1 MKRKISLALVLCL
14 LCSLIPFGAMTA
26 VAANSVDAQF
36 WAADNGGLTIYV
48 DDSPSYNTEN
58 FTEGTASLQL
68 EAKEDNPNFVMFLT
82 TNPVDITGA
91 THLVFD
97 VWCQKDNQLDGSDG
111 WTDLYAWSEAA
122 KGSMGWDEA
131 QPYANATAAGN
142 ANYNDEKQ
150 QAFKACYAGLK
161 AGWNT
166 VTIPLDATVTD
177 GQNVA
182 IWRLRFANV
191 SNMKKDEVI
200 LFDDF
205 RFVDADTLANVV
217 PDRAEAKKVIAK
229 LAQGLAKLDV
239 AEALTAY
246 NALTDAQK
254 AYVPAD
260 LLAQAEDLKTGVDV
274 QFRSLDTKDY
284 VGSYFHDRDGNND
297 AVFVDAENYLEGTAA
312 VGGVIKADRQDI
324 YLFLQN
330 NGNAVDASG
339 AAYLTMDVYVTKDG
353 LFDGAEQYWSDV
365 RGDDPSHANQW
376 GEYDNPAVK
385 SMPDNNNG
393 IRTAMT
399 GLKKGWNH
407 VVVALD
413 AKVTATELVSMRLRL
428 TGGANMTNCT
438 VGEEVI
444 FDDIRLV
451 SADVLE
457 NVIPKRNAAKDVTV
471 LIRALPATISLG
483 DEQAAN
489 DAKAAYDAVDPAYQ
503 SVVIGVDK
511 LNAAVARIAEL
522 KENAASQEDTA
533 AAAAVDS
540 KIEAIGTVTVDSEA
554 AITEARAAY
563 DALTDTQKGLVTKL
577 NTLIAA
583 EEALVAAKKYA
594 ADKAA
599 ADAVSAKIAALPTVD
614 TVAVE
619 DEAAVKEVEAAY
631 NALTTD
637 QKNLVVGADAIN
649 ALKAKIAELK
659 LNQDVDPEGFVVD
672 GKLDEFYKENDGGMT
687 VFHYSSQNGDIDTFY
702 ANGGWDMYFDEVDH
716 DVDFWT
722 AYDETYMYFYV
733 RSFDTDLNN
742 TGDGNRNDSI
752 ALYLDPDYMS
762 RSISSN
768 PEGHFYVQTDD
779 PNQGDMKFRLH
790 GHDLSLDDMSPNPK
804 VFMGNLTVAQY
815 LSDPNNF
822 NAFYFDEDQDGNN
835 DGYGFEVRIPRC
847 EDESN
852 CYAVNIACGSYREDY
867 SQQYTY
873 SFGKSWWMDYSS
885 MVLYEFNDDY
895 NPFFNDGPYVD
906 PNQEAAKAVDA
917 LIDAIPDPVTRD
929 AADEIQAARDAFDAL
944 TPLQK
949 ALVMGL
955 EKLEKAEEDL
965 AKLPDDGTVRGDV
978 DGDGKTSAADA
989 LEVLKSVVGKVQLT
1003 DQQKAVADL
1012 DGDGNISATDAL
1024 VILRIVVGKE

>member
-1 MKRKISLALVLCL
+1 MKQKISLALVLCL

-26 VAANSVDAQF
+26 VAAN
-36 WAADNGGLTIYV
+36 
-48 DDSPSYNTEN
+48 
-58 FTEGTASLQL
+58 
-68 EAKEDNPNFVMFLT
+68 
-82 TNPVDITGA
+82 
-91 THLVFD
+91 
-97 VWCQKDNQLDGSDG
+97 
-111 WTDLYAWSEAA
+111 
-122 KGSMGWDEA
+122 
-131 QPYANATAAGN
+131 
-142 ANYNDEKQ
+142 
-150 QAFKACYAGLK
+150 
-161 AGWNT
+161 
-166 VTIPLDATVTD
+166 
-177 GQNVA
+177 
-182 IWRLRFANV
+182 
-191 SNMKKDEVI
+191 
-200 LFDDF
+200 
-205 RFVDADTLANVV
+205 
-217 PDRAEAKKVIAK
+217 
-229 LAQGLAKLDV
+229 
-239 AEALTAY
+239 
-246 NALTDAQK
+246 
-254 AYVPAD
+254 
-260 LLAQAEDLKTGVDV
+260 GVDV

-284 VGSYFHDRDGNND
+284 ILSYFHDRNGNND
-297 AVFVDAENYLEGTAA
+297 SVFLETVNYLEGTGAI
-312 VGGVIKADRQDI
+312 GGVVKSDRQDL

-330 NGNAVDASG
+330 GGGDVNPAG

-365 RGDDPSHANQW
+365 RGDDSAHANQW

-385 SMPDNNNG
+385 SMPDNANG

-413 AKVTATELVSMRLRL
+413 AEVTATELVSLRLRL
-428 TGGANMTNCT
+428 TGGNNMINCT

-457 NVIPKRNAAKDVTV
+457 TVTPKRNAAKDVTV
-471 LIRALPATISLG
+471 LIRALPATITLG
-483 DEQAAN
+483 DAQAVN
-489 DAKAAYDAVDPAYQ
+489 DAKAAYDAVDPAYR

-511 LNAAVARIAEL
+511 LNAAVARIDEL
-522 KENAASQEDTA
+522 KENAASQEDIA

-583 EEALVAAKKYA
+583 EKALVDAKKYA
-594 ADKAA
+594 VDKAA

-619 DEAAVKEVEAAY
+619 DEDAVKEVEAAY

-637 QKNLVVGADAIN
+637 QKKLVVGADAIN

-659 LNQDVDPEGFVVD
+659 LNQDVDSDGFVVD
-672 GKLDEFYKENDGGMT
+672 GKLDEFYKEDDGNMN

-702 ANGGWDMYFDEVDH
+702 ANGGWDNYFDDVDH
-716 DVDFWT
+716 HVDFWT

-762 RSISSN
+762 RSISNN
-768 PEGHFYVQTDD
+768 PEGPFYVQCDD

-790 GHDLSLDDMSPNPK
+790 GHDLSLDDMSPHAK
-804 VFMGNLTVAQY
+804 VFMGNLTVAEY
-815 LSDPNNF
+815 LSNPSNF

-852 CYAVNIACGSYREDY
+852 CYAVNIACGSYRADY

-873 SFGKSWWMDYSS
+873 SFGKAWWMDYSS

-895 NPFFNDGPYVD
+895 NPFFNDGPYED
-906 PNQEAAKAVDA
+906 PNKVAAEAVDA
-917 LIDAIPDPVTRD
+917 LINAIPETVT
-929 AADEIQAARDAFDAL
+929 AADRAAIEAARKAYDAL

-949 ALVMGL
+949 VFVTGL
-955 EKLEKAEEDL
+955 EKLEKAEKDL
-965 AKLPDDGTVRGDV
+965 EKVDPNGGNDDPTPPVDTVRGDV

-989 LEVLKSVVGKVQLT
+989 LEVLKFVVGKIQLT
-1003 DQQKAVADL
+1003 AEQKEIANLNGDSGIGAD
-1012 DGDGNISATDAL
+1012 DAL